1 MGRSRKLTENSKKNF
16 TNEEKEQ
23 RQEAEKRITDMTP
36 IAVTPPKWLDDI
48 AKKEYK
54 RIVPLLQELPVAS
67 LDLSLVATYCQAYS
81 DYQQANERLK
91 DEPAIIET
99 AHGTKINQNHTIK
112 RDSFNVINSI
122 TPKLGMTIDS
132 RLKIFTPKK
141 EEKKD
146 RFKEMF
152 GDD

>member
-1 MGRSRKLTENSKKNF
+1 MGRSRKLTENKTGRIS
-16 TNEEKEQ
+16 NEEKEA
-23 RQEAEKRITDMTP
+23 RQESEKRISDMTP
-36 IAVTPPKWLDDI
+36 ISVTPPEWLDDI
-48 AKKEYK
+48 ARKEYK

-141 EEKKD
+141 EEKAD
-146 RFKEMF
+146 PFKEMF
-152 GDD
+152 SDD